1 MSVVSEMH
9 GRITRPKHVY
19 GQSQFGRLKPTCDT
33 HVIHFDYALE
43 QLYHK
48 KRSLKNGKLEANR
61 ASETE
66 DRTSAKN

>member
-1 MSVVSEMH
+1 MAELH
-9 GRITRPKHVY
+9 GPNTCMVKVRV
-19 GQSQFGRLKPTCDT
+19 GWLKLTCDT
-33 HVIHFDYALE
+33 HVIHIDYALE

-66 DRTSAKN
+66 DRSSAKN